1 MTDFMMKFC
10 WPRNVVLWTGA
21 GGGDRMRYELQLQM
35 WGRVKNVSKENV
47 FLHSSKLV
55 FFFFDRWKAKKAAI
69 DEKRKKM
76 IEAMLFFRRIDP
88 VPSFFSFLVKSF
100 TSSWLHRRLMV
111 VKFSNFCI
119 VFFIFQRVQSL
130 RGSKRVEWLHV
141 DGYLSKI
148 KLELVVDNPILLRW
162 DIKYVFVAEDAIN
175 IQTDILPTSKSLLLF
190 ASWDSL
196 SSYFAGENLKMLFF
210 FFCLIVGMIC
220 SSRM

>member
-55 FFFFDRWKAKKAAI
+55 VFLLWPMKSGKGGVWWR
-69 DEKRKKM
+69 EKNYRSD
-76 IEAMLFFRRIDP
+76 AMFRRIDP
-88 VPSFFSFLVKSF
+88 VPSFFSFSVKSF

-130 RGSKRVEWLHV
+130 IGSRRVEWLHI
-141 DGYLSKI
+141 DGCLSKI
-148 KLELVVDNPILLRW
+148 KLELVIDNPILLRW
-162 DIKYVFVAEDAIN
+162 DIKYVFRRWRRN
-175 IQTDILPTSKSLLLF
+175 
-190 ASWDSL
+190 
-196 SSYFAGENLKMLFF
+196 
-210 FFCLIVGMIC
+210 
-220 SSRM
+220 

>member
-21 GGGDRMRYELQLQM
+21 GGGEKMRYQLQLQM

-55 FFFFDRWKAKKAAI
+55 VFLLCPMKSGKKKI
-69 DEKRKKM
+69 GDWWNERKKM
-76 IEAMLFFRRIDP
+76 IEAMLGFRRIDP
-88 VPSFFSFLVKSF
+88 VPSFFNFSVTSF

-141 DGYLSKI
+141 DGCLSKI
-148 KLELVVDNPILLRW
+148 KLELVIDNPILLRW
-162 DIKYVFVAEDAIN
+162 DIKYVFRRWRRN
-175 IQTDILPTSKSLLLF
+175 
-190 ASWDSL
+190 
-196 SSYFAGENLKMLFF
+196 
-210 FFCLIVGMIC
+210 
-220 SSRM
+220 